1 MIGPVAAATSR
12 IRVGSGGIMLPHYS
26 PLKVAE
32 NFSMLSGL
40 FPGRIDLGLG
50 RAPGTS
56 ARVAHAL
63 QRDRRQ
69 PPPDD
74 FREQMDELLG
84 YLGNAGPE
92 VTLLGSSPQSAIWAA
107 EMGLPYVFA
116 DFINPQGAP
125 LALYYREHF
134 QASAWLAEPRVGVAV
149 WAICAEIREEAFRL
163 SLSARMMLLSL
174 FRGELIAV
182 PTVEKAATFLERE
195 GGDPRDLPAGRRMIS
210 GTADMVRAELKD
222 VAESY
227 GADEVFVVNIVH
239 DHAARMRSYELLA
252 GHGPASL

>member
-1 MIGPVAAATSR
+1 
-12 IRVGSGGIMLPHYS
+12 MLPHYS

-32 NFSMLSGL
+32 NFSMLNGL

-84 YLGNAGPE
+84 YLGKDGPE

-134 QASAWLAEPRVGVAV
+134 RASAWLKEPRVGVAV
-149 WAICAEIREEAFRL
+149 WAICAETGDEAFRL

-182 PTVEKAATFLERE
+182 PSVDKAAAFLERE
-195 GGDPRDLPAGRRMIS
+195 GGDPQDLPAGRRML
-210 GTADMVRAELKD
+210 TRTRDRVLKELKD
-222 VAESY
+222 VADSY
-227 GADEVFVVNIVH
+227 SADEVFVVNIVH
-239 DHAARMRSYELLA
+239 DHRARMKSYELLA
-252 GHGPASL
+252 TNEHE